1 MENDTKGVIK
11 QFGVIVETLPAACFK
26 VKLDDGNEI
35 LCHLSGKLRMNHI
48 RILAGDKVSVE
59 MSPYD
64 KTKGRIVFRL
74 KK

>member
-11 QFGVIVETLPAACFK
+11 QFGVIAETLPAANFR
-26 VKLDDGNEI
+26 VKLDDGSEI
-35 LCHLSGKLRMNHI
+35 LGHLSGKLRLHHI
-48 RILAGDKVSVE
+48 KILPGDRVSVE

>member
-11 QFGVIVETLPAACFK
+11 QSGVIIETLPAANFRI
-26 VKLDDGNEI
+26 KLDDGNEI
-35 LCHLSGKLRMNHI
+35 LGHLSGKLRLNHI
-48 RILAGDKVSVE
+48 KILSGDRVSIE
-59 MSPYD
+59 MNPYD

>member
-11 QFGVIVETLPAACFK
+11 LSGVISETLPAANFR
-26 VKLDDGNEI
+26 VKLEDGSEI

-48 RILAGDKVSVE
+48 RILAGDKVLVE